1 MPTAQIKSGTPD
13 HGVPAADALVV
24 NEINTHLRKA
34 NEWFAY
40 VAMQLKNEP
49 ADKNRQEFLDQMGI
63 IATNSGFQIRA
74 GNLML
79 QARITSEAKRNQVGS
94 LDTVAR
100 DAEYYLL
107 ARWKSSIRETG
118 NSIPQLTNQSKKPGP
133 IPAAR
138 SFAWWLLAPLVW
150 DGAKGS
156 LQGLTELFQEFGLDK
171 AAVAVDEFRQDTMQG
186 GSGSVKQPNSP
197 PGGCLWALKGLR
209 RGMNE
214 DGYAYVREI
223 PLVMLISDD

>member
-94 LDTVAR
+94 LDTVR
-100 DAEYYLL
+100 GMRNTTF

-186 GSGSVKQPNSP
+186 GSGASSNPTRRPAGV
-197 PGGCLWALKGLR
+197 CGLS
-209 RGMNE
+209 RGS
-214 DGYAYVREI
+214 GVG
-223 PLVMLISDD
+223 